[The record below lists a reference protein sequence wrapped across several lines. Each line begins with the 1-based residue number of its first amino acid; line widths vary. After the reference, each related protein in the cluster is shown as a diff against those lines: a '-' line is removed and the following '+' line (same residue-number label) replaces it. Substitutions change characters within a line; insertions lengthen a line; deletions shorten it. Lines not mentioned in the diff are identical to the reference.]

1 MRIYEVDRTNADI
14 VLALI
19 KRRMDEDTSA
29 EFEMDVYNNGRERGY
44 VLKLRY
50 VDNSFVFDN
59 DVSRWIAFSEYRNSD
74 STVVYTD
81 CGYWNERLTEKSY
94 ENKVFFNYSDFIK
107 ASDYIVKLMEESV
120 EAVREKRKKLQAEK
134 EELEGVR

>member
-1 MRIYEVDRTNADI
+1 MRIYEVDRTNADV

-19 KRRMDEDTSA
+19 KRRMDEDNNA
-29 EFEMDVYNNGRERGY
+29 EFELDFYNNGRERGY

-59 DVSRWIAFSEYRNSD
+59 DVSRWIAFSENRNSD

-81 CGYWNERLTEKSY
+81 CGYWDDEITEKSWKEATY
-94 ENKVFFNYSDFIK
+94 FNYSDFIK
-107 ASDYIVKLMEESV
+107 ASDYIIELMEESI
-120 EAVREKRKKLQAEK
+120 EAVRDKRKKIQAEK
-134 EELEGVR
+134 EELEGVK

>member
-19 KRRMDEDTSA
+19 KRRMDEDNNA
-29 EFEMDVYNNGRERGY
+29 EFELDFYNNGRERGY

-59 DVSRWIAFSEYRNSD
+59 DVSRWIAFSENRNSD

-81 CGYWNERLTEKSY
+81 CGFWDDEITEKSWKEATY
-94 ENKVFFNYSDFIK
+94 FNYSDFIK

-120 EAVREKRKKLQAEK
+120 EAVREKRRKLQAEK
-134 EELEGVR
+134 EELKGVK

>member
-19 KRRMDEDTSA
+19 KRRMDEDNNA
-29 EFEMDVYNNGRERGY
+29 EFELDFYNNGRERGY

-59 DVSRWIAFSEYRNSD
+59 DVSRWIAFSENRNSD

-81 CGYWNERLTEKSY
+81 CGYWNEEITEKSWKEAVY
-94 ENKVFFNYSDFIK
+94 FNYSDFIK
-107 ASDYIVKLMEESV
+107 ASDYIIGLMEESV
-120 EAVREKRKKLQAEK
+120 EAVREKRKKIQVEK
-134 EELEGVR
+134 EELEGVK